1 MDLTEK
7 LPTIFV
13 DKSNIVYSI
22 GQQIDFAVV
31 KIDCSWSKSLSLTNL
46 MIVDLRPINKD
57 YNFKKI
63 DSVLNSLVSKWD
75 PREGKFFR

>member
-13 DKSNIVYSI
+13 DKSNIVYSV

-46 MIVDLRPINKD
+46 MIVDLSPINKEHT
-57 YNFKKI
+57 FKKI

>member
-13 DKSNIVYSI
+13 DKSNIVYSV

-46 MIVDLRPINKD
+46 MIVDLRPINKEH
-57 YNFKKI
+57 NFKKI